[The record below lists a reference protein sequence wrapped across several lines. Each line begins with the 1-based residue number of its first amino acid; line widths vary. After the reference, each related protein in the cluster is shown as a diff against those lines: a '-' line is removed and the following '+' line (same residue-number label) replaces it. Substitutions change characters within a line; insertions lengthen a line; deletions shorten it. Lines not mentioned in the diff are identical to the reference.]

1 MKDSLLKLFKK
12 TSKAR
17 RIAIISAV
25 LVIVGAIASVS
36 YITTKAASSD
46 DGILYLTSDGLW
58 YYLWDRENDYQ
69 ITIVGYNGT
78 DTDVVFPSKTYTHQF
93 NGTIYNDVKVKFTAI
108 ATSSYGES
116 FWRNISAAD
125 VTSVT
130 IPDNITEIGY
140 NVFNSCT
147 SLTSVSLPSTLTS
160 IGNNAF
166 YNCTS
171 LTSINLPSSLTSIG
185 NSAFAGCKSIEKIV
199 LPDSLT
205 KLDGYAFQNCTSL
218 SDVNFPP
225 KLTYIPNSAFEN
237 TALQN
242 VVIPYGYASIGSC
255 AFRNCYKLANIVIP
269 QSVKRMDSD
278 VFWNCTALEKVVI
291 PNSVTEL
298 SSWTFEN
305 CTSLKSV
312 TLPKGIKV
320 IPYDTFYGCTSLTE
334 VKNIDQITEIQWSAF
349 QGCTSLTTL
358 ELPDTLT
365 RICSSAF
372 ADSGVDPCALNLKN
386 VTTIDSNAFQGTTC
400 SGEFTIPPKVTYL
413 RSNTFYNATV
423 PKLII
428 PSTVTSIESNALR
441 YSRVKELVWETA
453 SSIPYRFMQDNAYI
467 EKVTIT
473 KNISYIDDY
482 AFYNCSNLKEV
493 NAKDI
498 NTIYYY
504 GFRNCKSLQTFTAND
519 IRYIDDYAFYDD
531 SALVSVNAKCTYY
544 IDQYAFYNCSKLTNI
559 SDLINN
565 VQTINTRVFQ
575 NCSSLGE
582 VKLGGKLSNIG
593 QYAFYNSGITYL
605 DASSFIQIS
614 TGYIGSEAFGSCKNI
629 KEVYWNS
636 VAETS
641 LFKGC
646 TALTTFTFG
655 PRCYNLRTGSY
666 MFQGCSALTDIYY
679 LNKSTPSSINNY
691 LMYGTPNIETIHY
704 YKPTSGTDSWQSY
717 YNSYGSTYSFVLED
731 LGTAPA
737 IVSNV
742 TIKQSDGS
750 TVSNGTNFTI
760 GIGESMQFSAVITY
774 SNGTTAVATPDNAVW
789 YTTSDVNYV
798 TVDQTGKVTGKKTT
812 GSNYFN
818 VYIKSKE
825 ENYSSYIRFKVVDNS
840 VPESSPATKIEL
852 YELQIDSTSIDY
864 KGSNKQFI
872 GKPFA
877 MDKGNNGINNNAY
890 SHIRFY
896 VYPAYSSDTPTVE
909 IIEGSDIV
917 TAAEPSLE
925 FNSSSGYTCFV
936 SGLTHI
942 PYEDEEGNI
951 TYKYGDI
958 TIKVTAGDAEPLI
971 YSFVLEKESKIPNGA
986 AFDNSQYQSEYKLTV
1001 GESYKYTAFPT
1012 EWDASENPYMW
1023 YEVTYSIDD
1032 ESVADLE
1039 VATEEN
1045 AVYDVNNDK
1054 YYTARVAT
1062 LTPKKPGTV
1071 KLRAHSGRYANNYT
1085 EITLTVLDDEENPI
1099 ETERPAQSDD
1109 PDEVWAT
1116 SVTFPQTTVT
1126 MLLNSTQNLIPS
1138 VTPAN
1143 TTDELT
1149 YYSLDKT
1156 VASINADTG
1165 LITANK
1171 VGETTVG
1178 VSTSS
1183 GLNATVKVIV
1193 VSDEVKTTSMTVP
1206 ASVSMFEGDT
1216 VTLTITRTPANT
1228 TDDLV
1233 ITSDNEDVVKIV
1245 DGRLTAVAAGTATV
1259 TVTSGDISKT
1269 CAVTVNKAVTGITL
1283 DKTTA
1288 ELKRGDTL
1296 QLTAT
1301 LQPEGATGD
1310 VQWTS
1315 SNTQI
1320 ATVSSTGKVTAVGY
1334 GDVEITATVNSKY
1347 SAVCKIFVAPNID
1360 FTILGA
1366 SIRISDPYGIRF
1378 GIQLGKTGDYGK
1390 VEIVEYGTVMM
1401 PTEKLGSDELLLST
1415 DNVLKVKGEVI
1426 YSETSSALVYT
1437 GVLINIPNSFFGT
1450 DVSGRGYLIYKDTN
1464 GAQHTIYTDTVSRS
1478 FNGVAQAAYDS
1489 YSQIANPTD
1498 AQQAIIDKLRGILG
1512 I

>member
-46 DGILYLTSDGLW
+46 DGIIHLTSDGLW
-58 YYLWDRENDYQ
+58 YYVWDRENDYK

-108 ATSSYGES
+108 STSSSGES
-116 FWRNISAAD
+116 FWRNISVAD

-130 IPDNITEIGY
+130 IPDNITEIG
-140 NVFNSCT
+140 NSVFGGCT

-160 IGNNAF
+160 IGNYAF
-166 YNCTS
+166 SSCNS
-171 LTSINLPSSLTSIG
+171 LTSVNLPSSLKSIG
-185 NSAFAGCKSIEKIV
+185 NGAFNYCTSIQKMV

-205 KLDGYAFQNCTSL
+205 KLGEYAFYNCTSL
-218 SDVNFPP
+218 SEVNFPP
-225 KLTYIPNSAFEN
+225 KITSIPYEAFGY

-242 VVIPYGYASIGSC
+242 VVIPYGYTSIGSYSFFGC
-255 AFRNCYKLANIVIP
+255 SRLANIVIP
-269 QSVKRMDSD
+269 QSVKKIESD
-278 VFWNCTALEKVVI
+278 AFGNCISLEKVVI
-291 PNSVTEL
+291 PNSVTEIVGY
-298 SSWTFEN
+298 TFRG

-312 TLPKGIKV
+312 TLPKNIKTV
-320 IPYDTFYGCTSLTE
+320 PSTIFYQCTSLTE
-334 VKNIDQITEIQWSAF
+334 IKNIDQITEIASSAF
-349 QGCTSLTTL
+349 YGCTSLTTI

-365 RICSSAF
+365 KIGSCAF

-386 VTTIDSNAFQGTTC
+386 VTTIDSNAFQGTTF
-400 SGEFTIPPKVTYL
+400 SGEFTIPPKVTSVNY
-413 RSNTFYNATV
+413 RVFYNATV
-423 PKLII
+423 PKVII
-428 PSTVTSIESNALR
+428 PSTVTGVSSESLR
-441 YSRVKELVWETA
+441 YAKVKELVWESA

-482 AFYNCSNLKEV
+482 AFYKCSNLKEV

-498 NTIYYY
+498 NTIYYF
-504 GFRNCKSLQTFTAND
+504 GFRECKSLQTFTAND
-519 IRYIDDYAFYDD
+519 IRYIDDYAFYGDI
-531 SALVSVNAKCTYY
+531 ALASFNAKCTYY
-544 IDQYAFYNCSKLTNI
+544 IDWGAFYTCYQLTNI
-559 SDLINN
+559 SDLIEN
-565 VQTINTRVFQ
+565 VRMINSYAFFG
-575 NCSSLGE
+575 CKDLGE
-582 VKLGGKLSNIG
+582 VKLGGNLTNI
-593 QYAFYNSGITYL
+593 YEAAFKSSGITYL
-605 DASSFIQIS
+605 DASNFTGS
-614 TGYIGSEAFGSCKNI
+614 TSSYVFQYCEKLT
-629 KEVYWNS
+629 EVYNWNGNVS
-636 VAETS
+636 NY
-641 LFKGC
+641 LFEGC
-646 TALTTFTFG
+646 SALTKFTFG
-655 PRCYNLRTGSY
+655 PRCSNLSNGAY
-666 MFQGCSALTDIYY
+666 MFRYCSALTDIYY
-679 LNKSTPSSINNY
+679 LNPTTPSSINYN
-691 LMYGTPNIETIHY
+691 LMNNTSNTETIHY
-704 YKPTSGTDSWQSY
+704 YKPTSGTDRWQSH

-731 LGTAPA
+731 MGTPPA
-737 IVSNV
+737 SV
-742 TIKQSDGS
+742 TGIKIKQSDGS
-750 TVSNGTNFTI
+750 TVSSGTNFTI
-760 GIGESMQFSAVITY
+760 GIGESIQFGATITY
-774 SNGTTAVATPDNAVW
+774 SDGSTADA
-789 YTTSDVNYV
+789 TSDSVSWYVPSDVSYV
-798 TVDQTGKVTGKKTT
+798 TVDQTGKVTGKKIT
-812 GSNYFN
+812 GSDTYYA
-818 VYIKSKE
+818 VYVKSKE
-825 ENYSSYIRFKVVDNS
+825 GSYSAVVSVRVIDNT
-840 VPESSPATKIEL
+840 VPENNPATKIEL

-896 VYPAYSSDTPTVE
+896 VYPAYSSDMPTVE

-925 FNSSSGYTCFV
+925 FNSSSGYTCYV
-936 SGLTHI
+936 SGLTHV

-1039 VATEEN
+1039 VATVEN

-1085 EITLTVLDDEENPI
+1085 EITLTVLGDEEDPI
-1099 ETERPAQSDD
+1099 ETERPEQSDD

-1126 MLLNSTQNLIPS
+1126 MLLNSTQNLTPS

-1216 VTLTITRTPANT
+1216 VTLTITRKPANT

-1233 ITSDNEDVVKIV
+1233 ITSDNEDVVKVV

-1269 CAVTVNKAVTGITL
+1269 CAVTVNKTVTGVTL

-1415 DNVLKVKGEVI
+1415 NNVLKVKGEAI

-1478 FNGVAQAAYDS
+1478 FNGVAQAAYES

>member
-93 NGTIYNDVKVKFTAI
+93 DGTIYNDVKVKFTAI

-140 NVFNSCT
+140 NVFNGCT
-147 SLTSVSLPSTLTS
+147 SLTSVSLPSTFKS

-185 NSAFAGCKSIEKIV
+185 NSAFSGCKSIEKIV

-218 SDVNFPP
+218 SEINFPP

-242 VVIPYGYASIGSC
+242 VVIPYGYTSIGSC

-278 VFWNCTALEKVVI
+278 VFWNCTSLEKVVI

-298 SSWTFEN
+298 GSWTFEN

-334 VKNIDQITEIQWSAF
+334 VKNIDQITEIQPSAF
-349 QGCTSLTTL
+349 YKCTSLTTL

-365 RICSSAF
+365 KIGSSAF
-372 ADSGVDPCALNLKN
+372 LDSGVDPCALNLKN
-386 VTTIDSNAFQGTTC
+386 VTTIDSCAFQGTTC
-400 SGEFTIPPKVTYL
+400 SGEFTIPPKVTSL
-413 RSNTFYNATV
+413 NPDIFYNATV

-428 PSTVTSIESNALR
+428 PSTLTSMDSNALR
-441 YSRVKELVWETA
+441 YSKVKELVWDSA
-453 SSIPYRFMQDNAYI
+453 IPIPYRFMQDNAYI

-473 KNISYIDDY
+473 KNISHVNNY

-498 NTIYYY
+498 NTIYSY

-531 SALVSVNAKCTYY
+531 TALVSVNAKCTYY
-544 IDQYAFYNCSKLTNI
+544 IDQYAFYNCTKLTNI
-559 SDLINN
+559 SDLIKE
-565 VQTINTRVFQ
+565 VRTINTKAFQ

-582 VKLGGKLSNIG
+582 VKLGGKLSSIG
-593 QYAFYNSGITYL
+593 QCAFYNSGITYL
-605 DASSFIQIS
+605 DAISFTGSIS
-614 TGYIGSEAFGSCKNI
+614 NEVFGSCKNLT
-629 KEVYWNS
+629 EVYNWNGS
-636 VAETS
+636 IVS
-641 LFKGC
+641 YLFREC
-646 TALTTFTFG
+646 TALTKFTFG
-655 PRCYNLRTGSY
+655 PCCSSLSNASY
-666 MFQGCSALTDIYY
+666 MFQGCNSLTDIYY
-679 LNKSTPSSINNY
+679 LNPTTPSSINSY
-691 LMYGTPNIETIHY
+691 LMYSTSNTETIHY
-704 YKPTSGTDSWQSY
+704 YKPTSGTDRWQDY

-731 LGTAPA
+731 MGTPPA
-737 IVSNV
+737 RV
-742 TIKQSDGS
+742 TGVTLKQSDGS
-750 TVSNGTNFTI
+750 TVSYGTTFTI
-760 GIGESMQFSAVITY
+760 GIGESLQFSAVITY

-789 YTTSDVNYV
+789 YTTSDVNHV
-798 TVDQTGKVTGKKTT
+798 TVDQTGKVTGLKTT
-812 GSNYFN
+812 GSSSYE
-818 VYIKSKE
+818 VWVKSKE
-825 ENYSSYIRFKVVDNS
+825 GSYGAFARFKVVDNS

-852 YELQIDSTSIDY
+852 NELQIDSTSIDY
-864 KGSNKQFI
+864 KGANKQFI

-877 MDKGNNGINNNAY
+877 MDKGNNGINNSAY

-925 FNSSSGYTCFV
+925 YNSSSGYTCYV

-942 PYEDEEGNI
+942 PYEDDDGNI

-1039 VATEEN
+1039 VTTEEN

-1071 KLRAHSGRYANNYT
+1071 KLKAHSGRYVNNYT
-1085 EITLTVLDDEENPI
+1085 EITLTVLSDEENPI
-1099 ETERPAQSDD
+1099 ETERPAQSND

-1126 MLLNSTQNLIPS
+1126 MLVNSTQNLTPS

-1206 ASVSMFEGDT
+1206 ASLSMFEGDT
-1216 VTLTITRTPANT
+1216 VTLTITRTPADT

-1269 CAVTVNKAVTGITL
+1269 CAVTVNKTVKGVTL

-1301 LQPEGATGD
+1301 LQPEGVTGD

-1415 DNVLKVKGEVI
+1415 NNVLKVKGEAI

-1478 FNGVAQAAYDS
+1478 FNGVAQAAYES